1 MKLFHAYHKRGMA
14 KDNAVALIAAS
25 LSMMKKDVW
34 DVLYRIEGHV

>member
-1 MKLFHAYHKRGMA
+1 MA
-14 KDNAVALIAAS
+14 KDNAVTLIAAS